1 MHPSPARTVR
11 DALLAT
17 ALALTLLLPAACGRK
32 DDAADGAATP
42 TPATAVTPTLQVLAP
57 RVEFRAT
64 ESDALEELPEG
75 GARDVAPGAN
85 VLVGES
91 GHARLAWDGFLAND
105 LLSGTDI
112 LLSLSLPQD
121 RRAILDQAAGT
132 ARYVLEG
139 AGEPASLEII
149 AGWIA
154 LLVEQGEA
162 DIVVSFIPG
171 EEPTAWVAVLEGAAQ
186 VTRGEDSVRLESG
199 EVAAFTETGDMPAP
213 QTADPTRISAWIDQV
228 ARGTATGSIAAVGL
242 RCEVGDAGATL
253 REDPSSDAEALG
265 DALAGGTL
273 VEVLGRDED
282 GSWLRVRSLLGSEE
296 GWTAAADLSCNAPAA
311 SAPLADEL
319 ASGEPTATLAPLP
332 TRALVAPVAPLGSPS
347 PVLTPTPTATLAADA
362 SISFSADKK
371 ELRSGECATLRWEV
385 SNIRAVYLDGQGVV
399 GSGSKRVC
407 PTSTTTYVLR
417 VELQSGGTAERSVEI
432 KVTAGA
438 TRTPTAGATR
448 TAPPATATT
457 QPTQPFPTPTLAPTS
472 PPPTP
477 TVPAPTA
484 TNEPPT
490 PEPPTPEPPT
500 PEPPTPEP
508 PTPGW

>member
-1 MHPSPARTVR
+1 MHPSSPRIARNP
-11 DALLAT
+11 LLAG
-17 ALALTLLLPAACGRK
+17 ALALVLLLPAACGKK
-32 DDAADGAATP
+32 DEPGDAATA

-57 RVEFRAT
+57 RVEFRPT

-91 GHARLAWDGFLAND
+91 GHARLAWEGFLTND
-105 LLSGTDI
+105 LLAGTDA

-121 RRAILDQAAGT
+121 RRAIIDQAAGT
-132 ARYVLEG
+132 ARYVLAG

-162 DIVVSFIPG
+162 DLVVSFIPG
-171 EEPTAWVAVLEGAAQ
+171 EDPTAWVAVLAGAAQ

-199 EVAAFTETGDMPAP
+199 EVAAFTEGGEMPAP
-213 QTADPTRISAWIDQV
+213 HAGDPTRIGAWIDQL
-228 ARGTATGSIAAVGL
+228 ARGTATGSIATVGL
-242 RCEVGDAGATL
+242 RCEVGEAGATL
-253 REDPSSDAEALG
+253 REDPSADGAALGEAL
-265 DALAGGTL
+265 ASGTL

-282 GSWLRVRSLLGSEE
+282 GAWLRVRSLVGSQE
-296 GWTAAADLSCNAPAA
+296 GWAAAADLTCNAPAG

-332 TRALVAPVAPLGSPS
+332 TRALLAPPTVGGSPT

-371 ELRSGECATLRWEV
+371 ELKAGECATLKWEV
-385 SNIRAVYLDGQGVV
+385 ANIRAVYLNGEGVV
-399 GSGSKRVC
+399 GSGTKRVC
-407 PTSTTTYVLR
+407 PTSSTTYVLR
-417 VELQSGGTAERSVEI
+417 VELLSGGTAERSVEI

-438 TRTPTAGATR
+438 TRTPTTATTR
-448 TAPPATATT
+448 TPPPATATT
-457 QPTQPFPTPTLAPTS
+457 PPQPTQPFPTPTLAPTS

-477 TVPAPTA
+477 TDPPQPTP
-484 TNEPPT
+484 TDEPPT

-508 PTPGW
+508 